1 VRGSVLTTVATSW
14 AVHREPI
21 AAPAASAGVFGTL
34 AVPAYPAFWLA
45 RWLWNSSRW
54 MGLFAASYVV
64 FHRGGATLEVQLVGT
79 SFFAPMFIG
88 GLAGGVIADRFD
100 RRRVLVLQLW
110 LLAGVSL
117 LYHIAMSILHSRRV
131 QHRGMR

>member
-1 VRGSVLTTVATSW
+1 
-14 AVHREPI
+14 
-21 AAPAASAGVFGTL
+21 
-34 AVPAYPAFWLA
+34 
-45 RWLWNSSRW
+45 